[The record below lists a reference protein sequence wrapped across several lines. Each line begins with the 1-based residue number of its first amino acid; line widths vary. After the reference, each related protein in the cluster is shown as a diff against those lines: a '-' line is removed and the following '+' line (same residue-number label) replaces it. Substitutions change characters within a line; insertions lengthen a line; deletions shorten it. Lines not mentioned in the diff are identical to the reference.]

1 MTRNIPLSFLRK
13 TGKNPGA
20 VISDEINIKSDKAE
34 CKQTFKYMKEE
45 IIKMIVR
52 AFSVRAFCHDCPILK
67 TKIVESVRDDPPE
80 WGINYF

>member
-1 MTRNIPLSFLRK
+1 
-13 TGKNPGA
+13 
-20 VISDEINIKSDKAE
+20 
-34 CKQTFKYMKEE
+34 MKEE